1 MSCEMEHCEP
11 SPSVSSRSAS
21 LVTAAHASPSTGS
34 GPVPAGLRL
43 RIWMAC
49 LAGAAVATLGLIWVV
64 ATLAPFD
71 GSVDPVLL
79 AVFPWAAGGL
89 GVLTGIAMAMWLDH
103 NIVGHLRGL
112 SRALAEERVAGLRG
126 LPAGAQ
132 WGELSELT
140 QGVQRLITRLERSS
154 HEAQEARL
162 ERERVEATLENVM
175 AALAAW
181 AREGAEPLAPV
192 EGPLVAIAA
201 ALNQHAERERDARE
215 RNRDAVLEI
224 RAGVMRGVEEA
235 RETETQA
242 ERGFVEATALL
253 TTVRELQ
260 RLRGEL
266 EGALAAAAAAP
277 AAEPGLDAIEQ
288 YRSAAAGVIE
298 ELVTAST
305 ESVQSL
311 ASGLGHVQEIAD
323 QVHTLANR
331 ATLVALDAA
340 IGPGIERAGSRSGA
354 RAAELRTLAGQVQ
367 AVTTRTAELSR
378 EVDREV
384 AAAVGRMRGLRERM
398 SEQLERSPALTAEVA
413 PRNLEPAGRLLDRVR
428 EMVQDAM
435 QKGERLSAAG
445 ERASSA
451 AQRLVRRLEDEFQ
464 AIEILVARLAGAAT
478 PADTPATGSR
488 PGALRLL
495 RPEDLATDEPPIT
508 GAGERS

>member
-1 MSCEMEHCEP
+1 MNSGR
-11 SPSVSSRSAS
+11 VSSA
-21 LVTAAHASPSTGS
+21 S
-34 GPVPAGLRL
+34 GPVPVGLRL
-43 RIWMAC
+43 RIWIAC
-49 LAGAAVATLGLIWVV
+49 LAGAAVATGGLIWVV

-71 GSVDPVLL
+71 GSVNPVLL

-112 SRALAEERVAGLRG
+112 SRALADERVASLRG

-132 WGELSELT
+132 WGELTELT
-140 QGVQRLITRLERSS
+140 NGIQRLITRLERSS
-154 HEAQEARL
+154 HEAQEARR
-162 ERERVEATLENVM
+162 ERDRVEATLDRVVD
-175 AALAAW
+175 ALEVW
-181 AREGAEPLAPV
+181 AREGGGTPAPA
-192 EGPLVAIAA
+192 EGPLVAIAE
-201 ALNQHAERERDARE
+201 ALNQHAERDREARE
-215 RNRDAVLEI
+215 RSRDAVLEI

-266 EGALAAAAAAP
+266 EGALAVAVASP
-277 AAEPGLDAIEQ
+277 AASPGREAIEQ

-298 ELVTAST
+298 ELVTASA
-305 ESVQSL
+305 ESVERL
-311 ASGLGHVQEIAD
+311 ASGLARVQEIAD

-340 IGPGIERAGSRSGA
+340 IGPGGGMEGRPGG

-367 AVTTRTAELSR
+367 AVTARTAELSR

-384 AAAVGRMRGLRERM
+384 AAAVERMSGLRERVIA
-398 SEQLERSPALTAEVA
+398 QLERAPVPADEEA
-413 PRNLEPAGRLLDRVR
+413 PRNLELPVRLLDRVR

-445 ERASSA
+445 ERASTA
-451 AQRLVRRLEDEFQ
+451 AQRLVRRLEDEFE
-464 AIEILVARLAGAAT
+464 AIEVLVARLSDAPAPTEPEAGAA
-478 PADTPATGSR
+478 R
-488 PGALRLL
+488 PGGLRLL
-495 RPEDLATDEPPIT
+495 RPEDLALDEPPVT
-508 GAGERS
+508 GAGEQP

>member
-1 MSCEMEHCEP
+1 
-11 SPSVSSRSAS
+11 
-21 LVTAAHASPSTGS
+21 
-34 GPVPAGLRL
+34 VPAGLRL
-43 RIWMAC
+43 RIWIAC
-49 LAGAAVATLGLIWVV
+49 LAGAAVASLSLIWVV
-64 ATLAPFD
+64 GTLAPYD

-112 SRALAEERVAGLRG
+112 SRALADERVAGLRG
-126 LPAGAQ
+126 LPAGAE

-140 QGVQRLITRLERSS
+140 QGVQRLITRVERLGQ
-154 HEAQEARL
+154 EAQEARL
-162 ERERVEATLENVM
+162 ERERVEVTLENVM
-175 AALAAW
+175 GALAAW
-181 AREGAEPLAPV
+181 AREGADALPPA

-201 ALNQHAERERDARE
+201 ALNQHAERDRESRDRSRE
-215 RNRDAVLEI
+215 AVLEI
-224 RAGVMRGVEEA
+224 RAGVMRGLEEA
-235 RETETQA
+235 RETESQA

-266 EGALAAAAAAP
+266 ENALAVAGAARP
-277 AAEPGLDAIEQ
+277 AEPGLEAIEQ

-298 ELVTAST
+298 ELVIAST
-305 ESVQSL
+305 GSVERL
-311 ASGLGHVQEIAD
+311 ASGLMHVQEIAD

-340 IGPGIERAGSRSGA
+340 IGPGTGMGVSPPGG

-378 EVDREV
+378 EVDQEV
-384 AAAVGRMRGLRERM
+384 AAAVERMRGLRERV
-398 SEQLERSPALTAEVA
+398 SEQLERVPAFPAEA
-413 PRNLEPAGRLLDRVR
+413 PPRDLELADRLLDRVR

-445 ERASSA
+445 ERASTA
-451 AQRLVRRLEDEFQ
+451 AQRLVRRLEDEFR
-464 AIEILVARLAGAAT
+464 AIEGLVARLSDAAAPAPPAGHAAHTEGAAW
-478 PADTPATGSR
+478 
-488 PGALRLL
+488 PGGLRLL
-495 RPEDLATDEPPIT
+495 RPEDLTSHEPPGS
-508 GAGERS
+508 GAEEVS

>member
-1 MSCEMEHCEP
+1 MAHCEP
-11 SPSVSSRSAS
+11 YPSVSSRSAAFVS
-21 LVTAAHASPSTGS
+21 ATQTSPSAGS

-43 RIWMAC
+43 RIWIAC
-49 LAGAAVATLGLIWVV
+49 LSGAAVATLSLIWVV
-64 ATLAPFD
+64 GTLAPYD

-89 GVLTGIAMAMWLDH
+89 GVLTGIAMAMWLDY

-112 SRALAEERVAGLRG
+112 ARVLADERVAGLRG
-126 LPAGAQ
+126 LPAGAE

-140 QGVQRLITRLERSS
+140 QGIQRLITRLERSTEEA
-154 HEAQEARL
+154 HEARV
-162 ERERVEATLENVM
+162 ERERIEATLENVM
-175 AALAAW
+175 AALTAW
-181 AREGAEPLAPV
+181 AREGTEALAPA
-192 EGPLVAIAA
+192 EGPLVEIAA
-201 ALNQHAERERDARE
+201 VLNQHTERDRDAHARSRE
-215 RNRDAVLEI
+215 AVLEI

-235 RETETQA
+235 RDTETQA

-266 EGALAAAAAAP
+266 ESAFAVAGTAP
-277 AAEPGLDAIEQ
+277 AAEPALEAIEQ
-288 YRSAAAGVIE
+288 YRSAAAGAIE
-298 ELVTAST
+298 ELVTASS
-305 ESVQSL
+305 ESVERL
-311 ASGLGHVQEIAD
+311 ASGLTHVQEIAD

-340 IGPGIERAGSRSGA
+340 IGPGIELALSRPGG
-354 RAAELRTLAGQVQ
+354 RAAELRQLAGQVQ

-384 AAAVGRMRGLRERM
+384 AAAVERMRGLRERV
-398 SEQLERSPALTAEVA
+398 SEQLERAPALFPGLA
-413 PRNLEPAGRLLDRVR
+413 PRNLEPAGRLLERVR
-428 EMVQDAM
+428 EMIQDAM

-464 AIEILVARLAGAAT
+464 AIEVLVARLSDAASSAET
-478 PADTPATGSR
+478 PAEAARQGS
-488 PGALRLL
+488 LRLL
-495 RPEDLATDEPPIT
+495 RPEDLAADEPPVT
-508 GAGERS
+508 GAGEGS